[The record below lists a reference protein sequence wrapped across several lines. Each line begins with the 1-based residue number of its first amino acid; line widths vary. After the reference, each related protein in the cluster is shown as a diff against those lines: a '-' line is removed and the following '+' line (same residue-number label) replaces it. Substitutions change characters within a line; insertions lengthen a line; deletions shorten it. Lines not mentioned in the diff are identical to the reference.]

1 MQDDK
6 LQPLLTVQEAMS
18 VAADLKLKCSKSEK
32 QAKIEEIMKSM
43 NLTSHRRTRTVNLS
57 GGQKK
62 RLSIALE
69 LLNNPQVMFFDEPT
83 SGLDSVTSKQCVALL
98 KQLAITGRTVICT
111 IHQPSATIFEMFDHL
126 YVLSSGKCIYQGSV
140 KGMLPYLEEVNLIC
154 PPYHNPADYLLEVA
168 AGEYGNYTEIL
179 ANKSENGMS
188 QDWRK
193 RQRNSIE
200 IESLQ
205 HVENLMKSGK
215 ITPIR
220 APPLLFP
227 KVSVPKY
234 NCDNSSRR
242 KTAKCHP
249 TSQKTSFSYQL
260 LVLLKRSFI
269 ILTRDKTLTF
279 SRLMTH
285 AVIALFI
292 GILYYGIGI
301 DASNMLNNFN
311 FVFFTVMF
319 LMLTAF
325 NCITTTFPSELPI
338 IARENFNKWYSLKT
352 YYIAVSLAD
361 VPIQMTATVIYALI
375 TYFMTHQ
382 PTEPYRIGLFL
393 FMCILISLVA
403 QSFGLFIGACM
414 ETKKMKVTVT
424 TLTDFIFVLDVSE
437 DLELEN
443 FKAFC
448 EIESGFP
455 ASEVLIAFNGR
466 PLMDNKKSLKDHGI
480 KDGDAVILQHMQGS
494 QTSID
499 QAGGAVSF
507 DFSNVAIPNSLR
519 SRSPEDDPVLIR
531 DMFLANPD
539 QLALLK
545 QNNPK
550 LSDALLSGNIETF
563 SRVLRE
569 QVQARQE
576 REAQRVKM
584 MNADPFDTEAQRM
597 IAEEIRQKNIEA
609 NMEAAMEY
617 NPESFGTVVML
628 YINCRVNGYPV
639 KAFIDSG
646 AQTTIMSSRC
656 AERCNIMRLVDTR
669 WAGVAKGVGVQ
680 RIIGRIHMVQIQI
693 ENVYLTTSFS
703 VLEEQPMDMLLG
715 LDMLKRHQCCI
726 DLHAN
731 VLRIGTTGT
740 ETSFLPESELPEC
753 ARLSNTSEEDII
765 AKSRKEAEDKDLQKA
780 LRNSKNDMSGSSKQV
795 PVSTP
800 TPQAGA
806 ATISHLPSEASSH
819 QNMLPSDNFTQMDVN
834 ELVKMG
840 FTQDQ
845 VVFELRRFN
854 GDKTQATAALF
865 AKSLT
870 FN

>member
-1 MQDDK
+1 
-6 LQPLLTVQEAMS
+6 
-18 VAADLKLKCSKSEK
+18 
-32 QAKIEEIMKSM
+32 
-43 NLTSHRRTRTVNLS
+43 
-57 GGQKK
+57 
-62 RLSIALE
+62 
-69 LLNNPQVMFFDEPT
+69 
-83 SGLDSVTSKQCVALL
+83 
-98 KQLAITGRTVICT
+98 
-111 IHQPSATIFEMFDHL
+111 
-126 YVLSSGKCIYQGSV
+126 
-140 KGMLPYLEEVNLIC
+140 
-154 PPYHNPADYLLEVA
+154 
-168 AGEYGNYTEIL
+168 
-179 ANKSENGMS
+179 
-188 QDWRK
+188 
-193 RQRNSIE
+193 
-200 IESLQ
+200 
-205 HVENLMKSGK
+205 
-215 ITPIR
+215 
-220 APPLLFP
+220 
-227 KVSVPKY
+227 
-234 NCDNSSRR
+234 
-242 KTAKCHP
+242 
-249 TSQKTSFSYQL
+249 
-260 LVLLKRSFI
+260 
-269 ILTRDKTLTF
+269 
-279 SRLMTH
+279 
-285 AVIALFI
+285 
-292 GILYYGIGI
+292 
-301 DASNMLNNFN
+301 
-311 FVFFTVMF
+311 
-319 LMLTAF
+319 
-325 NCITTTFPSELPI
+325 
-338 IARENFNKWYSLKT
+338 
-352 YYIAVSLAD
+352 
-361 VPIQMTATVIYALI
+361 
-375 TYFMTHQ
+375 
-382 PTEPYRIGLFL
+382 
-393 FMCILISLVA
+393 
-403 QSFGLFIGACM
+403 
-414 ETKKMKVTVT
+414 MKVTVT

-455 ASEVLIAFNGR
+455 ASEVVIAFNGR
-466 PLMDNKKSLKDHGI
+466 PLMDNKKSLKEHGI

-499 QAGGAVSF
+499 QPGGAVNF

-519 SRSPEDDPVLIR
+519 NRTPDDDPVLIR

-545 QNNPK
+545 QNNPR
-550 LSDALLSGNIETF
+550 LADALLSGNIETF
-563 SRVLRE
+563 SSVLRE

-576 REAQRVKM
+576 REAQRLRM
-584 MNADPFDTEAQRM
+584 INADPFDTEAQRM

-731 VLRIGTTGT
+731 VLRIGTTST
-740 ETSFLPESELPEC
+740 ETSFLSESELPDC
-753 ARLSNTSEEDII
+753 ARLSGASEEDVM

-780 LRNSKNDMSGSSKQV
+780 LRNSKHDMGSSSSR
-795 PVSTP
+795 PGS
-800 TPQAGA
+800 TPQAA
-806 ATISHLPSEASSH
+806 PATVSKPPSEPAASL
-819 QNMLPSDNFTQMDVN
+819 NVLPGDKFTQADIN
-834 ELVKMG
+834 ELVAIG

-854 GDKTQATAALF
+854 GDKTQAMAALF